1 MSEKMK
7 AQAREILDQYLESN
21 QHRKTPERYAILD
34 AVFSMKGHF
43 TLEALGAALELSLIH
58 I

>member
-1 MSEKMK
+1 MK

-43 TLEALGAALELSLIH
+43 TLEALGAALEKKNFICAL
-58 I
+58 